1 MENFLLILFLMIMFL
16 YYFSTTNVY
25 KSLYV
30 KVNEEKNILEEE
42 KNKYTQLMERYN
54 KQVVAQDDALKHTEN
69 NLSVA
74 RNDLRDVKLQNN
86 ELRHQI
92 DKLKKRSEEL
102 YAQVNTMI

>member
-1 MENFLLILFLMIMFL
+1 MD
-16 YYFSTTNVY
+16 
-25 KSLYV
+25 
-30 KVNEEKNILEEE
+30 
-42 KNKYTQLMERYN
+42 RYN
-54 KQVVAQDDALKHTEN
+54 KQVIAQDEALKSTEN